1 MGQPRGEYD
10 LSGRFMKPGSSAG
23 SLAWSLSQAK
33 KPLPQRKSH
42 GTAVARERKSRSQK
56 RQLPPLKFRRPPS
69 VKGPSEPRFP
79 QAVGWLCIDCTLARR
94 SKTRDPLAL
103 LQEIRS
109 TSSLTGGKTSKQ
121 THSKY
126 LVRVLVLSPAEIAG
140 PRRLPESGREV
151 AFHDVLI
158 FGDQG

>member
-1 MGQPRGEYD
+1 MIRSHCFRRSEAPR
-10 LSGRFMKPGSSAG
+10 R
-23 SLAWSLSQAK
+23 SQA
-33 KPLPQRKSH
+33 
-42 GTAVARERKSRSQK
+42 
-56 RQLPPLKFRRPPS
+56 
-69 VKGPSEPRFP
+69 
-79 QAVGWLCIDCTLARR
+79 
-94 SKTRDPLAL
+94 
-103 LQEIRS
+103 
-109 TSSLTGGKTSKQ
+109 GKTSKQ